1 VERWASTRFPLFLR
15 HLENCLASNR
25 GGTGFFVGDSL
36 TYADIAVFHLVC
48 AAESQLPDRFEALNI
63 PLLKAFQ
70 GRIAQRNKIAAY
82 LRSERRRPFSG
93 KAFM

>member
-1 VERWASTRFPLFLR
+1 MDRWASTRFPLFLQ
-15 HLENCLASNR
+15 HLENYLASNR

-36 TYADIAVFHLVC
+36 TYADIAVFHMLC
-48 AAESQLPDRFEALNI
+48 AAEAQLPDRFAALNI
-63 PLLKAFQ
+63 PLLKAFK
-70 GRIAQRNKIAAY
+70 GRIAQRSKIAAY